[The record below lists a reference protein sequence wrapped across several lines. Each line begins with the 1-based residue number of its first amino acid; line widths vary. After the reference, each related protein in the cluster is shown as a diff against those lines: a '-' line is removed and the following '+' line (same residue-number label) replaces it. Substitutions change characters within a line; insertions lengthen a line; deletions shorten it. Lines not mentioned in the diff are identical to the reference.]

1 MQPVPPTA
9 SLLHASPV
17 AKPMPPWTAKQQKLA
32 HAVQSGFK
40 PTGAAK
46 GFSKAFAE
54 YVIEETPKVGTRKP
68 VKKGKR

>member
-1 MQPVPPTA
+1 MQPVRPMA

-17 AKPMPPWTAKQQKLA
+17 AKPMPWTAKQQKLA
-32 HAVQSGFK
+32 HAVQSGYK

-46 GFSKAFAE
+46 GFSKAFAD

-68 VKKGKR
+68 VKKGKK